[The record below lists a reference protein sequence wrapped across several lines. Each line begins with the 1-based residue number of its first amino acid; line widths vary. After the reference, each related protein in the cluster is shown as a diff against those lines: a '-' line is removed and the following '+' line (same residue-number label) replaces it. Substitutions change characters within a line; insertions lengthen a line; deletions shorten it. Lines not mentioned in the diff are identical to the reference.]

1 MKRVLLTV
9 ALCVAASASFAQKK
23 VVNEAQSIA
32 KGSNADFG
40 EARTLIKGALENPET
55 KDDAKTWYVA
65 GFIEDQQFNTER
77 AKQIL
82 GQQPNEPVMY
92 EALYGILP
100 YFQKAYELDQ
110 LPNEKGK
117 VKPKY
122 TKDIKSILSANHV
135 YLFNGGAYYFDKQEY
150 KKAYDFFNQYVE
162 ISELPMFAGT
172 QTAEKDS
179 TFMTVQF
186 YAAAAASLAKD
197 SRLAIAAL
205 ERAKNTPYRQ
215 YDVYQYLCYEYGE
228 ATDLA
233 KQIIA
238 NSGYNEIS
246 LMSLSSA
253 DYSCLPELVDQ
264 LLDEFKGQKVSVS
277 LPSLRV
283 DSFSVDIA
291 KKVQQVRKSG
301 LTFAPEAGTQR
312 LRDVIN
318 KGVTEEDLL
327 AACENAFENGWSTV
341 KLYFMMGLPTET
353 DEDLAGIADLAYKV
367 LNLYR
372 KVTHKNNG
380 KVTVSVSS
388 FVPKSHTAFQW
399 FGQLPIEEIERKQ
412 QYIKGLINDKHIS
425 YHYHDAKTGRLEATF
440 ARGDRRMGKVLYEA
454 WKLGCK
460 FDGWTEMFDYD
471 MWMKAF
477 DLAGIDPD
485 YYAAR
490 TRSLD
495 EALPWDHLSNGAAKA
510 YLKREWQKAS
520 RAELTHDCRRLP
532 CTGCGVCPNLGVSII
547 DRKEGDDHGKTTFSC

>member
-65 GFIEDQQFNTER
+65 GFIEDQQFNAER

-110 LPNEKGK
+110 LPNEKDK

-228 ATDLA
+228 ARTAQDSVMLEKTFEEGMQVFPDSAFFLNNLINTYIYSNRNEKALEMLNVAIQKNPNDANLYNVMGRVYETGLKDYANAEKNFQIALEKDPNLTDALSNIGRIYYNQGVNKLSEANMINDSKKYQEELGMA
-233 KQIIA
+233 KDLFKKALPYYKKAHEAEPEKMDNMIA
-238 NSGYNEIS
+238 LRGIYYN
-246 LMSLSSA
+246 LNMG
-253 DYSCLPELVDQ
+253 PEL
-264 LLDEFKGQKVSVS
+264 
-277 LPSLRV
+277 
-283 DSFSVDIA
+283 
-291 KKVQQVRKSG
+291 
-301 LTFAPEAGTQR
+301 EA
-312 LRDVIN
+312 IEAEMN
-318 KGVTEEDLL
+318 K
-327 AACENAFENGWSTV
+327 
-341 KLYFMMGLPTET
+341 
-353 DEDLAGIADLAYKV
+353 
-367 LNLYR
+367 
-372 KVTHKNNG
+372 
-380 KVTVSVSS
+380 
-388 FVPKSHTAFQW
+388 
-399 FGQLPIEEIERKQ
+399 
-412 QYIKGLINDKHIS
+412 
-425 YHYHDAKTGRLEATF
+425 
-440 ARGDRRMGKVLYEA
+440 
-454 WKLGCK
+454 
-460 FDGWTEMFDYD
+460 
-471 MWMKAF
+471 
-477 DLAGIDPD
+477 
-485 YYAAR
+485 
-490 TRSLD
+490 
-495 EALPWDHLSNGAAKA
+495 
-510 YLKREWQKAS
+510 
-520 RAELTHDCRRLP
+520 
-532 CTGCGVCPNLGVSII
+532 
-547 DRKEGDDHGKTTFSC
+547 

>member
-23 VVNEAQSIA
+23 VVSEAQSIA

-65 GFIEDQQFNTER
+65 GFIEDQQFNAER

-197 SRLAIAAL
+197 SRLAISAL

-228 ATDLA
+228 ARTAQDSVMLEKTFEEGMQVFPDSAFFLNNLINTYIYSNRNEKALEMLNVAIQKNPNDANLYNVMGRVYETGLKDYANAEKNFQIALEKDPNLTDALSNIGRIYYNQGVNKLSEANMINDSKKYQEELSMA
-233 KQIIA
+233 KDLFKKALPYYKKAHEAEPEKMDNMIA
-238 NSGYNEIS
+238 LRGIYYN
-246 LMSLSSA
+246 LNMG
-253 DYSCLPELVDQ
+253 PEL
-264 LLDEFKGQKVSVS
+264 
-277 LPSLRV
+277 
-283 DSFSVDIA
+283 
-291 KKVQQVRKSG
+291 
-301 LTFAPEAGTQR
+301 EA
-312 LRDVIN
+312 IEAEMN
-318 KGVTEEDLL
+318 K
-327 AACENAFENGWSTV
+327 
-341 KLYFMMGLPTET
+341 
-353 DEDLAGIADLAYKV
+353 
-367 LNLYR
+367 
-372 KVTHKNNG
+372 
-380 KVTVSVSS
+380 
-388 FVPKSHTAFQW
+388 
-399 FGQLPIEEIERKQ
+399 
-412 QYIKGLINDKHIS
+412 
-425 YHYHDAKTGRLEATF
+425 
-440 ARGDRRMGKVLYEA
+440 
-454 WKLGCK
+454 
-460 FDGWTEMFDYD
+460 
-471 MWMKAF
+471 
-477 DLAGIDPD
+477 
-485 YYAAR
+485 
-490 TRSLD
+490 
-495 EALPWDHLSNGAAKA
+495 
-510 YLKREWQKAS
+510 
-520 RAELTHDCRRLP
+520 
-532 CTGCGVCPNLGVSII
+532 
-547 DRKEGDDHGKTTFSC
+547 

>member
-65 GFIEDQQFNTER
+65 GFIEDQQFNAER

-82 GQQPNEPVMY
+82 GQQPSEPVMY

-228 ATDLA
+228 ARTAQDSVMLEKTFEEGMQVFPDSAFFLNNLINTYIYSNRNEKALEMLNVAIQKNPNDANLYNVMGRVYETGLKDYANAEKNFQIALEKDPNLTDALSNIGRIYYNQGVNKLSEANMINDSKKYQEELGMA
-233 KQIIA
+233 KDLFKKALPYYKKAHEAEPEKMDNMIA
-238 NSGYNEIS
+238 LRGIYYN
-246 LMSLSSA
+246 LNMG
-253 DYSCLPELVDQ
+253 PEL
-264 LLDEFKGQKVSVS
+264 
-277 LPSLRV
+277 
-283 DSFSVDIA
+283 
-291 KKVQQVRKSG
+291 
-301 LTFAPEAGTQR
+301 EA
-312 LRDVIN
+312 IEAEMN
-318 KGVTEEDLL
+318 K
-327 AACENAFENGWSTV
+327 
-341 KLYFMMGLPTET
+341 
-353 DEDLAGIADLAYKV
+353 
-367 LNLYR
+367 
-372 KVTHKNNG
+372 
-380 KVTVSVSS
+380 
-388 FVPKSHTAFQW
+388 
-399 FGQLPIEEIERKQ
+399 
-412 QYIKGLINDKHIS
+412 
-425 YHYHDAKTGRLEATF
+425 
-440 ARGDRRMGKVLYEA
+440 
-454 WKLGCK
+454 
-460 FDGWTEMFDYD
+460 
-471 MWMKAF
+471 
-477 DLAGIDPD
+477 
-485 YYAAR
+485 
-490 TRSLD
+490 
-495 EALPWDHLSNGAAKA
+495 
-510 YLKREWQKAS
+510 
-520 RAELTHDCRRLP
+520 
-532 CTGCGVCPNLGVSII
+532 
-547 DRKEGDDHGKTTFSC
+547 

>member
-23 VVNEAQSIA
+23 VVSEAQSIA

-65 GFIEDQQFNTER
+65 GFIEDQQFNAER

-162 ISELPMFAGT
+162 ISELPMFEGT

-197 SRLAIAAL
+197 SRLAISAL

-228 ATDLA
+228 ARTAQDSVMLEKTFEEGMQVFPDSAFFLNNLINTYIYSNRNEKALEMLNVAIQKNPNDANLYNVMGRVYETGLKDYANAEKNFQIALEKDPNLTDALSNIGRIYYNQGVNKLSEANMINDSKKYQEELGMA
-233 KQIIA
+233 KDLFKKALPYYKKAHEAEPEKMDNMIA
-238 NSGYNEIS
+238 LRGIYYN
-246 LMSLSSA
+246 LNMG
-253 DYSCLPELVDQ
+253 PEL
-264 LLDEFKGQKVSVS
+264 
-277 LPSLRV
+277 
-283 DSFSVDIA
+283 
-291 KKVQQVRKSG
+291 
-301 LTFAPEAGTQR
+301 EA
-312 LRDVIN
+312 I
-318 KGVTEEDLL
+318 EAE
-327 AACENAFENGWSTV
+327 
-341 KLYFMMGLPTET
+341 M
-353 DEDLAGIADLAYKV
+353 
-367 LNLYR
+367 
-372 KVTHKNNG
+372 NN
-380 KVTVSVSS
+380 
-388 FVPKSHTAFQW
+388 
-399 FGQLPIEEIERKQ
+399 
-412 QYIKGLINDKHIS
+412 Y
-425 YHYHDAKTGRLEATF
+425 
-440 ARGDRRMGKVLYEA
+440 
-454 WKLGCK
+454 
-460 FDGWTEMFDYD
+460 
-471 MWMKAF
+471 
-477 DLAGIDPD
+477 
-485 YYAAR
+485 
-490 TRSLD
+490 
-495 EALPWDHLSNGAAKA
+495 
-510 YLKREWQKAS
+510 
-520 RAELTHDCRRLP
+520 
-532 CTGCGVCPNLGVSII
+532 
-547 DRKEGDDHGKTTFSC
+547 

>member
-23 VVNEAQSIA
+23 VVNEAQSIT

-65 GFIEDQQFNTER
+65 GFIEDQQFNAER

-228 ATDLA
+228 ARTAQDSVMLEKTFEEGMQVFPDSAFFLNNLINTYIYSNRNEKALEMLNVAIQKNPNDANLYNVMGRVYETGLKDYANAEKNFQIALEKDPNLTDALSNIGRIYYNQGVNKLSEANMINDSKKYQEELSMA
-233 KQIIA
+233 KDLFKKALPYYKKAHEAEPEKMDNMIA
-238 NSGYNEIS
+238 LRGIYYN
-246 LMSLSSA
+246 LNMG
-253 DYSCLPELVDQ
+253 PEL
-264 LLDEFKGQKVSVS
+264 
-277 LPSLRV
+277 
-283 DSFSVDIA
+283 
-291 KKVQQVRKSG
+291 
-301 LTFAPEAGTQR
+301 EA
-312 LRDVIN
+312 IEAEMN
-318 KGVTEEDLL
+318 K
-327 AACENAFENGWSTV
+327 
-341 KLYFMMGLPTET
+341 
-353 DEDLAGIADLAYKV
+353 
-367 LNLYR
+367 
-372 KVTHKNNG
+372 
-380 KVTVSVSS
+380 
-388 FVPKSHTAFQW
+388 
-399 FGQLPIEEIERKQ
+399 
-412 QYIKGLINDKHIS
+412 
-425 YHYHDAKTGRLEATF
+425 
-440 ARGDRRMGKVLYEA
+440 
-454 WKLGCK
+454 
-460 FDGWTEMFDYD
+460 
-471 MWMKAF
+471 
-477 DLAGIDPD
+477 
-485 YYAAR
+485 
-490 TRSLD
+490 
-495 EALPWDHLSNGAAKA
+495 
-510 YLKREWQKAS
+510 
-520 RAELTHDCRRLP
+520 
-532 CTGCGVCPNLGVSII
+532 
-547 DRKEGDDHGKTTFSC
+547 

>member
-23 VVNEAQSIA
+23 VVHEAQSIA

-65 GFIEDQQFNTER
+65 GFIEDQQFNAER

-228 ATDLA
+228 ARTAQDSVMLEKTFEEGMQVFPDSAFFLNNLINTYIYSNRNEKALEMLNVAIQKNPNDANLYNVMGRVYETGLKDYANAEKNFQIALEKDPNLTDALSNIGRIYYNQGVNKLSEANMINDSKKYQEELSMA
-233 KQIIA
+233 KDLFKKALPYYKKAHEAEPEKMDNMIA
-238 NSGYNEIS
+238 LRGIYYN
-246 LMSLSSA
+246 LNMG
-253 DYSCLPELVDQ
+253 PEL
-264 LLDEFKGQKVSVS
+264 
-277 LPSLRV
+277 
-283 DSFSVDIA
+283 
-291 KKVQQVRKSG
+291 
-301 LTFAPEAGTQR
+301 EA
-312 LRDVIN
+312 IEAEMN
-318 KGVTEEDLL
+318 K
-327 AACENAFENGWSTV
+327 
-341 KLYFMMGLPTET
+341 
-353 DEDLAGIADLAYKV
+353 
-367 LNLYR
+367 
-372 KVTHKNNG
+372 
-380 KVTVSVSS
+380 
-388 FVPKSHTAFQW
+388 
-399 FGQLPIEEIERKQ
+399 
-412 QYIKGLINDKHIS
+412 
-425 YHYHDAKTGRLEATF
+425 
-440 ARGDRRMGKVLYEA
+440 
-454 WKLGCK
+454 
-460 FDGWTEMFDYD
+460 
-471 MWMKAF
+471 
-477 DLAGIDPD
+477 
-485 YYAAR
+485 
-490 TRSLD
+490 
-495 EALPWDHLSNGAAKA
+495 
-510 YLKREWQKAS
+510 
-520 RAELTHDCRRLP
+520 
-532 CTGCGVCPNLGVSII
+532 
-547 DRKEGDDHGKTTFSC
+547 